1 MKNLAIF
8 EGRSTGEL
16 AGKFIASDS
25 DETWHADA
33 THDSKQL
40 LFNKKFLLML

>member
-16 AGKFIASDS
+16 AGKLVTSEL
-25 DETWHADA
+25 DETRHIDA

-40 LFNKKFLLML
+40 LFNKIFLLML